1 MSFALAVLLAAV
13 VQPDMI
19 VSTDWLAGRLNDPN
33 VIVVEI
39 GERPDF
45 QFGDRATFSGNHIPG
60 SRFIS
65 RHEILVTRE
74 GVPDELP
81 PVAELEK
88 VFTRAGLGNQSH
100 IVIYSS
106 EPLLASRM
114 WFTLDYLGHGQRASI
129 LDGGLQ
135 KWRAEGRRVEWNRRG
150 FPIARFTANVDP
162 SKLITRTDMASAITT
177 GNYYGKPV
185 VVVDARPPY
194 QYMGW
199 KRGAAVAKAGHIP
212 EAECFP
218 WTAHLT
224 SDHPRVLRDDTALR
238 EMYASVGA
246 TKESRLIVY
255 CRTGVEASM
264 NYFVLRHLGY
274 DVVLYD
280 GSYVEWSK
288 SPDAP
293 VTVAG
298 R

>member
-1 MSFALAVLLAAV
+1 
-13 VQPDMI
+13 
-19 VSTDWLAGRLNDPN
+19 
-33 VIVVEI
+33 
-39 GERPDF
+39 
-45 QFGDRATFSGNHIPG
+45 
-60 SRFIS
+60 
-65 RHEILVTRE
+65 
-74 GVPDELP
+74 VPDELP